1 MYFVL
6 SYKDYGIDLF
16 NELGEPHTR
25 SLRDLNTMNI
35 KKREKLTGKKQFSKV
50 ICQSEMD
57 FIFPAPEI
65 TQS

>member
-1 MYFVL
+1 MLAKVVHSAL
-6 SYKDYGIDLF
+6 LPAKGASTKDNVIKS
-16 NELGEPHTR
+16 T
-25 SLRDLNTMNI
+25 NTI
-35 KKREKLTGKKQFSKV
+35 LTENLEKQFSKV